1 MLPCPEAT
9 VPLPVL
15 GLVDALPLLDCAK
28 LIDAI
33 RARANVMLRSF
44 FTVFFSSG
52 GTEIKPSGAV
62 TPAIVVKNPYFYHRP
77 AE

>member
-1 MLPCPEAT
+1 VPCPAAT
-9 VPLPVL
+9 VPVPVL
-15 GLVDALPLLDCAK
+15 GLVDAVPLDCAK

-52 GTEIKPSGAV
+52 GTEINPSDAV
-62 TPAIVVKNPYFYHRP
+62 TAAIVVKNPYFYHRP
-77 AE
+77 AK